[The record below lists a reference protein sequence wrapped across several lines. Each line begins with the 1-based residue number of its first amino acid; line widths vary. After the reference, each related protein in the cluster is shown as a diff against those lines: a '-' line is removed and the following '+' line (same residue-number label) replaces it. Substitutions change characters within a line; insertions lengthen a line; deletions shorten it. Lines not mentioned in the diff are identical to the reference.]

1 MKKKFTLLA
10 AALMAWVA
18 FSAVAEPVKVGNLW
32 YEILDADAK
41 TAEIVAP
48 PDGTHYSG
56 VQNGWFAKSV
66 TIDGETYAVETVGE
80 GAFEGASF
88 SPYANS
94 SGVATFYMIAV
105 PMKVIKKDAFKDITT
120 RSDGNV
126 GIRFTTNVCTGNVSG
141 SSILTD
147 IEPGAFRGAHIRGFV
162 ATGSS
167 GGYSHTTAFS
177 NGATGMYNTNT
188 NTIISAPADMR
199 ADASMGSSGAYGGY
213 ATTATFNSAALEVA
227 DYAFWGNTHLKTI
240 NMNEGLTTI
249 GRQAFYGM
257 TALQTVNIPS
267 TVTTLAT
274 DAFEGCTAISN
285 LTCSTATPPAGVVF
299 DDAVYERIRESGN
312 ITVPEGSLDAYQAD
326 PNWGKFWNA
335 APPAAPKMYIAG
347 SFTNWADGKLEM
359 TEDNGTYTITV
370 QGVEQWAE
378 FKFIEENGETTTWYG
393 GNTQGGGDKYGVHP
407 DWCTGIALTAGDAGS
422 NFQVTNGHGDL
433 TFTIDADK
441 KLTITGW
448 AAPAN
453 ELYLAGSMTNW
464 ADNKEALT
472 LDEQTG
478 KFTITKAMEAG
489 AEFKFIDQDGVWIGG
504 DADGNFIVQRE
515 QVVNGTELSLLLNG
529 GNNFQI
535 PVAGEWTLTVDKA
548 TMKLVISGN
557 WPAPKYAITVAE
569 CQNGSVEANKAEAE
583 EGEAVTLTV
592 APAEGYEL
600 QSLTYTVEGADPVA
614 IENNTFNM
622 PAAPVTINAT
632 FAAINYTITVAETQ
646 NGSVEAPA
654 TATIGET
661 VTLTVAPA
669 EGYELQ
675 SLTYAVE
682 GADPVAIENNAFQ
695 MPAANVTINATFKAI
710 NYTITVAEMQNGT
723 VTAPATATIG
733 ETVTLTVA
741 PAEGYEL
748 QSLTYTVE
756 GADPVAIENN
766 AFQMPAAN
774 VTINA
779 TFKAINYTIT
789 VAETQNGTVEAP
801 ATANAGDVVALTV
814 TPAEGYQ
821 LKSITVAPET
831 LNLAV
836 EVNEN
841 YEFTMPA
848 DNVTVT
854 AEFEKIPPVESVITF
869 EAAPANGTVA
879 VYVGENQ
886 IESGAV
892 VAEGTQVKV
901 VLTPAEGYE
910 VSTFAVTTAEPEVPA
925 DLPRRAPVPFN
936 QGENNTFTFEMP
948 AEPVTITA
956 SFTETVITAINDVR
970 AAGDGTVRYIDV
982 NGRVSDKPFQG
993 INIVVDANGNVTKV
1007 VK

>member
-10 AALMAWVA
+10 AALAASMA
-18 FSAVAEPVKVGNLW
+18 FSVSADPVKVGNLW

-94 SGVATFYMIAV
+94 TGVATFYMIAV

-126 GIRFTTNVCTGNVSG
+126 GIRFTTNVCTGNVTG
-141 SSILTD
+141 SSMLTNV
-147 IEPGAFRGAHIRGFV
+147 EPGAFRGAHIRGFV

-167 GGYSHTTAFS
+167 GGYSHTAAFS
-177 NGATGMYNTNT
+177 NGATGLYNTNT

-199 ADASMGSSGAYGGY
+199 ADASMGSNGAYGGY
-213 ATTATFNSAALEVA
+213 ATSVTFNSAALEVA
-227 DYAFWGNTHLKTI
+227 DYAFWGNTRLKTI
-240 NMNEGLTTI
+240 TMNEGLTTI
-249 GRQAFYGM
+249 GQQAFYGM
-257 TALQTVNIPS
+257 TALQTVTIPS

-312 ITVPEGSLDAYQAD
+312 IHVPEGSLAAYQAD

-347 SFTNWADGKLEM
+347 SFTNWADGKMEM

-393 GNTQGGGDKYGVHP
+393 GDTQGGGDKYGVHP
-407 DWCTGIALTAGDAGS
+407 DWCTGIALTAGDSGS

-433 TFTIDADK
+433 TFTIDVDK

-489 AEFKFIDQDGVWIGG
+489 AEFKFVDQDGAWIGG
-504 DADGNFIVQRE
+504 DANGNFVVQRE
-515 QVVNGTELSLLLNG
+515 QVVNGTELTLLLNA

-535 PVAGEWTLTVDKA
+535 PVAGTWTLTVDKA

-569 CQNGSVEANKAEAE
+569 CQNGSVTADKAEAE
-583 EGEAVTLTV
+583 EGEAVELTV
-592 APAEGYEL
+592 TPAEGYEL
-600 QSLTYTVEGADPVA
+600 AALTYTVEGTEPVA
-614 IENNTFNM
+614 IENLTFTM

-632 FAAINYTITVAETQ
+632 FTAIDYTITVAET
-646 NGSVEAPA
+646 EH
-654 TATIGET
+654 
-661 VTLTVAPA
+661 
-669 EGYELQ
+669 
-675 SLTYAVE
+675 
-682 GADPVAIENNAFQ
+682 GA
-695 MPAANVTINATFKAI
+695 
-710 NYTITVAEMQNGT
+710 
-723 VTAPATATIG
+723 VTAPATAHFG
-733 ETVTLTVA
+733 DNVTLTVA
-741 PAEGYEL
+741 
-748 QSLTYTVE
+748 
-756 GADPVAIENN
+756 
-766 AFQMPAAN
+766 
-774 VTINA
+774 
-779 TFKAINYTIT
+779 
-789 VAETQNGTVEAP
+789 
-801 ATANAGDVVALTV
+801 
-814 TPAEGYQ
+814 PAEGYQ
-821 LKSITVAPET
+821 LKSITVTPAT
-831 LNLAV
+831 LDLMV
-836 EVNEN
+836 EVNED

-854 AEFEKIPPVESVITF
+854 AEFEEIPPVESAITF
-869 EAAPANGTVA
+869 EAAPENGAVA
-879 VYVGENQ
+879 VYVADEA

-892 VAEGTQVKV
+892 VAEGTEVKV

-910 VSTFAVTTAEPEVPA
+910 VSTFAVTTAEPEVEPVPM
-925 DLPRRAPVPFN
+925 PRRANVPVTE
-936 QGENNTFTFEMP
+936 GETNTYTFEMP

-956 SFTETVITAINDVR
+956 TFVETVITAINDVR
-970 AAGDGTVRYIDV
+970 AAAGTVRYIDV

-993 INIVVDANGNVTKV
+993 INIVVNADGTVTKM